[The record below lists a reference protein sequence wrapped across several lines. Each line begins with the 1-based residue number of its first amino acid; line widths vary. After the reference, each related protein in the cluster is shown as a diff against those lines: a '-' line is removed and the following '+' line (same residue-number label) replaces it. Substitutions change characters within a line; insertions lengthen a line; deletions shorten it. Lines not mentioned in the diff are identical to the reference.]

1 MLESFPAQSGNVPRA
16 PSLDAARQFTL
27 SQVVLW
33 SVVRCMAGQGVLFL
47 SLKMRQNSIESL
59 PRFIGYDILFLD
71 TGDDP
76 DRTAAAA
83 TDLDR
88 AAFGSILKTRFSR
101 WAQVIPDKAGQA
113 LAAWCSA
120 DERTSALEMDF
131 MP

>member
-1 MLESFPAQSGNVPRA
+1 MQRLMPCGLHWLPCWWSAVVLESFPAQSGNVPRA

-76 DRTAAAA
+76 DSAAAAA
-83 TDLDR
+83 TDLDVYTEDS
-88 AAFGSILKTRFSR
+88 F
-101 WAQVIPDKAGQA
+101 
-113 LAAWCSA
+113 
-120 DERTSALEMDF
+120 
-131 MP
+131 